1 MTSYCLGFAFYR
13 NIRRVVL
20 IRKTKPDWQRGKLN
34 GVGGKIEDGEYCNV
48 AMARE
53 FEEETGCKTFPTDWK
68 HFTSLKFAVADSVV
82 YCFAMRLA
90 SHQEVKTTTEEAV
103 VVSSA
108 DDLPEDIIPNLA
120 WLVPMAL
127 YELDRPADQNHL
139 PYILEHC

>member
-1 MTSYCLGFAFYR
+1 MTYCLGFAFYR

-34 GVGGKIEDGEYCNV
+34 GVGGKIEVGECSNV

-68 HFTSLKFAVADSVV
+68 HFSTMKFEAANTTV

-127 YELDRPADQNHL
+127 YELDRPYEQSFL
-139 PYILEHC
+139 PHTITH